1 MGKTEIDSAIAI
13 AEDLLE
19 SIPDDV
25 SKVTPDV
32 HAKVLKKAQKLKSV
46 KL

>member
-19 SIPDDV
+19 SIPDDA